1 MVTFISRNDSGTGAE
16 GVRVRVLFVEDLETD
31 AELAARRLRTDG
43 IPFFSYRAPS
53 ARSARLKRCGAGEFL
68 PILESTGMIVSV
80 GEWALHHVAAE
91 CRRWKSE
98 GLRPAHVVRP
108 ADRHIEDRSVF
119 HQWAAG
125 SRVGSAAGAETLAC
139 TILAAIAPE

>member
-43 IPFFSYRAPS
+43 IPLFSYRAPS

-68 PILESTGMIVSV
+68 PILESSGMIMSV
-80 GEWALHHVAAE
+80 GEWASLSPLIVLVVALGVYPGPVLDMISPPIERIIDAVNGA
-91 CRRWKSE
+91 
-98 GLRPAHVVRP
+98 GLTSFGPL
-108 ADRHIEDRSVF
+108 
-119 HQWAAG
+119 W
-125 SRVGSAAGAETLAC
+125 
-139 TILAAIAPE
+139 